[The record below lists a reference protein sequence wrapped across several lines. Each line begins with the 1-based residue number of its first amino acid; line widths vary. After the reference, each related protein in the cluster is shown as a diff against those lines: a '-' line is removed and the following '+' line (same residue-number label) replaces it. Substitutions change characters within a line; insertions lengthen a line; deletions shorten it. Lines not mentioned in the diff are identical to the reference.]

1 MLDFLYTIFIYPVYM
16 FVEFILFIANNIT
29 QDAIGVSLII
39 LSIGINLITLPIYN
53 VAEKWQEMERIIQK
67 RMKPKVKDIKA
78 VFKGDEQ
85 YMILSAYYRQ
95 NNYHLL
101 CIKESF
107 CLIYTDTFFYSS
119 ISAFIR
125 VACIKRNFFFIFKRS
140 RLSG

>member
-78 VFKGDEQ
+78 VFKGD
-85 YMILSAYYRQ
+85 
-95 NNYHLL
+95 
-101 CIKESF
+101 
-107 CLIYTDTFFYSS
+107 SS
-119 ISAFIR
+119 I
-125 VACIKRNFFFIFKRS
+125 
-140 RLSG
+140 